1 MSITTHETNDG
12 EELINFKYFSFHFN
26 FPREK
31 EGKKRTSGMSVKE
44 LRTSL

>member
-26 FPREK
+26 IPGKKEEK
-31 EGKKRTSGMSVKE
+31 EDNFKKRG
-44 LRTSL
+44 